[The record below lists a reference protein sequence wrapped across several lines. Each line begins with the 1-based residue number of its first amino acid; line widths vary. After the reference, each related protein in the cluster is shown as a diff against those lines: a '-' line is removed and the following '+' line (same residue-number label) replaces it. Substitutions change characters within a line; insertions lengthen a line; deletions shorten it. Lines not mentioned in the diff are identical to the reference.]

1 MELEKT
7 ISEAAADK
15 LEAELKTALEASKG
29 GGHAMAIKRAL
40 LPPIARMLTKFAYQ
54 DEEFATAVTRG
65 GDLLANVNNVVEEI
79 TRDKPALSDV
89 EVYAKAVKYY
99 LPAAEVTV
107 SFRITLPN
115 ELDADLADIN
125 LDAAS
130 ETHAM
135 ILDLFD
141 SGEVE

>member
-15 LEAELKTALEASKG
+15 LAAELKTALEASKG
-29 GGHAMAIKRAL
+29 DDHVLAIKRAL
-40 LPPIARMLTKFAYQ
+40 LPPIARMLTKFSYQ

-65 GDLLANVNNVVEEI
+65 GDLLANVNSIVKEI
-79 TRDKPALSDV
+79 TQENPALSDV
-89 EVYAKAVKYY
+89 EAYAKAVKYY

-141 SGEVE
+141 SEEVE

>member
-29 GGHAMAIKRAL
+29 DDHAMAIKRAL

-65 GDLLANVNNVVEEI
+65 GDLLANVNNVVKEI

-99 LPAAEVTV
+99 LPAAAVTV
-107 SFRITLPN
+107 SFRITIPN

-135 ILDLFD
+135 IPDLFD